1 MQLTGRDNNM
11 QAWTNA
17 SYGGGW
23 VSIFVGLSLQ
33 NWLAIIGTLVVVA
46 TFAVNTWKQ
55 VRADR
60 REQELHELQRKR
72 LAQALGS
79 GDNEG

>member
-1 MQLTGRDNNM
+1 MQLTGHDNNM

-23 VSIFVGLSLQ
+23 VTFFVGLGLQ

-60 REQELHELQRKR
+60 REQELHDLKRKR
-72 LAQALGS
+72 LAQNLSDVA
-79 GDNEG
+79 DEV